1 MEGAILAKVPVL
13 EIQLLFCFS
22 SVRIVFVKRKKEG
35 SSLKIKELF
44 SAKDM
49 SIGSPWKRILEF
61 SIPMLLGNIA
71 QQLYNTADTVIVGIY
86 VGDNALSAVGSA
98 SPILNLLL
106 ALFVG
111 ISTGAGIVISQSYG
125 ARDREGLSKNIGNCI
140 TLTFIA
146 TLIIMLFG
154 PMITRPL
161 LELLDTPVS
170 IIDWCADYL
179 NIYFW
184 GILGFFMY
192 NMLSGV
198 LRGLGDSVS
207 ALGFLL
213 LAAALNVVLDLVF
226 VAVFGMG
233 VPGVALATV
242 ISQGISAIFCFVK
255 LMRMRDMFDLNRA
268 AFRFD
273 KAISGRIIKIGVP
286 SGITQAIMA
295 CSMMVVQSLTNSMG
309 EMVIAANVIIMRV
322 DGFAM
327 MPNFSFGQAMSVYTG
342 QNVGANKWHRVHQGI
357 NQGSYIA
364 QAFAVAITVVLL
376 FLNKYLFAIFTDTA
390 ELIDLAGRMM
400 RIMAVGYIA
409 VSVTQV
415 LGGVMRGA
423 GDTVTPMWI
432 SIFTTVLLRVPVA
445 YVLAH
450 FTASEAYPNGHPYS
464 LSISLLISWTMGML
478 ISIVAYRRS
487 KVRQTIL
494 SETCKELGVDTP
506 PKLR

>member
-1 MEGAILAKVPVL
+1 MTEGT
-13 EIQLLFCFS
+13 
-22 SVRIVFVKRKKEG
+22 
-35 SSLKIKELF
+35 
-44 SAKDM
+44 
-49 SIGSPWKRILEF
+49 PWKKILQF
-61 SIPMLLGNIA
+61 SIPMLIGNVA
-71 QQLYNTADTVIVGIY
+71 QQLYNTADTVIVGMY

-111 ISTGAGIVISQSYG
+111 ISTGAGIVISQSFG
-125 ARDREGLSKNIGNCI
+125 ARDRDGLSKNIGNCI

-146 TLIIMLFG
+146 SIVIMIIG
-154 PMITRPL
+154 PIITRPML
-161 LELLDTPVS
+161 NLLDTPAS
-170 IIDWCADYL
+170 IIEWCEQYL
-179 NIYFW
+179 NIYFY

-207 ALGFLL
+207 ALIFLL
-213 LAAALNVVLDLVF
+213 VAAALNVILDLWF
-226 VAVFGMG
+226 VAGFGMG
-233 VPGVALATV
+233 VPGVALAT
-242 ISQGISAIFCFVK
+242 ILAQGISAICCYIK
-255 LMRMRDMFDLNRA
+255 LMRMSHLFDLKKES
-268 AFRFD
+268 FRFN
-273 KAISGRIIKIGVP
+273 KRIAGRIIKIGVP
-286 SGITQAIMA
+286 SGLTQAIMS
-295 CSMMVVQSLTNSMG
+295 CSMMVVQALTNSMG

-327 MPNFSFGQAMSVYTG
+327 MPNFSFGQAMTVYTG

-357 NQGSYIA
+357 NQGIYIA
-364 QAFAVAITVVLL
+364 EIVSASVTLVLL
-376 FLNKYLFAIFTDTA
+376 FLNRYLFAIFTDTP
-390 ELIDLAGRMM
+390 ELITLAGQMM

-415 LGGVMRGA
+415 MGGVMRGA

-432 SIFTTVLLRVPVA
+432 SICTTVLLRIPVA
-445 YVLAH
+445 YLIA
-450 FTASEAYPNGHPYS
+450 FLTRSEAFPHGHPFA
-464 LSISLLISWTMGML
+464 LSISLLISWCSGML
-478 ISIVAYRRS
+478 FSIIAYKRS

>member
-1 MEGAILAKVPVL
+1 MTQGA
-13 EIQLLFCFS
+13 
-22 SVRIVFVKRKKEG
+22 
-35 SSLKIKELF
+35 
-44 SAKDM
+44 
-49 SIGSPWKRILEF
+49 PWKRILEF

-71 QQLYNTADTVIVGIY
+71 QQLYNTADTVIVGMY

-98 SPILNLLL
+98 APILNLLL

-146 TLIIMLFG
+146 TIVIMIFG
-154 PMITRPL
+154 PMITRPML
-161 LELLDTPVS
+161 NLLDTPAS

-213 LAAALNVVLDLVF
+213 LAAVLNVVLDLWF
-226 VAVFGMG
+226 VAGFGMG

-242 ISQGISAIFCFVK
+242 ISQGISAIFCFIK
-255 LMRMRDMFDLNRA
+255 LMRMRDLFDLNKDS
-268 AFRFD
+268 FRFN
-273 KAISGRIIKIGVP
+273 KTIAGRIISIGVP

-357 NQGSYIA
+357 NHGIYIA
-364 QAFAVAITVVLL
+364 EAFSSVITIVLL
-376 FLNKYLFAIFTDTA
+376 FLNRYLFAIFTDTP
-390 ELIDLAGRMM
+390 ELIELAGQMM

-415 LGGVMRGA
+415 MGGVMRGI

-432 SIFTTVLLRVPVA
+432 SICSTVLLRVPVA
-445 YVLAH
+445 YVMAY
-450 FTASEAYPNGHPYS
+450 FTKSAAYPNGHPFS
-464 LSISLLISWTMGML
+464 LSVSLLISWVMGMVISL
-478 ISIVAYRRS
+478 IAYGRS
-487 KVRQTIL
+487 KARKTIL
-494 SETCKELGVDTP
+494 TETCKELGTEEA
-506 PKLR
+506 PKLTGRLYRK